1 MLKNICLYI
10 AFIMASVTDVKAQ
23 ITSDSILTKL
33 LEGNKRFVNQKTVHP
48 DDGTMTIIKTA
59 KAQKPFAVIH
69 TCSDS
74 RVSPELIFDQ
84 GIGDLFVQRVAGNVM
99 GNGGLGS
106 TEYAIEHLGVQ
117 FILVLG
123 HTKCGAVSAAVSEE
137 KTGGHISWLVE
148 KIQPAYQKVKNLV
161 GDKVDNTVREN
172 VRQSV
177 NEILMDAVMID
188 PALKTNVRIAGGIYH
203 IEDGSVEMIIPP
215 QPINVPLIRNGKNK

>member
-1 MLKNICLYI
+1 MQKNIFLYL
-10 AFIMASVTDVKAQ
+10 AFIIASVTGKAQ
-23 ITSDSILTKL
+23 TMPDTILTKL
-33 LEGNKRFVNQKTVHP
+33 LEGNKRFVNQKSVHP
-48 DDGTMTIIKTA
+48 DDDQSVIIKTA
-59 KAQKPFAVIH
+59 KAQKPYAVIH

-106 TEYAIEHLGVQ
+106 TEYAVEHLGVK

-123 HTKCGAVSAAVSEE
+123 HTKCGAVSATVSEE
-137 KTGGHISWLVE
+137 KTVGHISWLVE
-148 KIQPAYQKVKNLV
+148 KIKPAYQKVKNLP

-177 NEILMDAVMID
+177 NEILMDAAIID
-188 PALKTNVRIAGGIYH
+188 PALKDKVRIAGGIYH
-203 IEDGSVEMIIPP
+203 IEDGSVEIIIQP
-215 QPINVPLIRNGKNK
+215 QPINVALSKDSKK